1 MTSENRGV
9 EAFYSSPI
17 AEETERHR
25 HREMQN
31 YRFVR
36 VLNKRSD
43 ERFDRVRAT
52 LGLSRGATRP
62 ESRVSEAVR
71 NSVGVG

>member
-1 MTSENRGV
+1 
-9 EAFYSSPI
+9 
-17 AEETERHR
+17 
-25 HREMQN
+25 MQN
-31 YRFVR
+31 YRFVH